1 MKETKISSKEEN
13 PWRFYTAEH
22 LWNRLIEIA
31 EKKEIAEHKL
41 FLYSQLVNLFLQRD
55 EAMQRSAKAETE
67 KIKEVI
73 LDNINVI
80 NQQIENIMLNLT
92 SEEDYNGRF

>member
-1 MKETKISSKEEN
+1 MKISNKNKN

-22 LWNRLIEIA
+22 LWNRLIEMS

-55 EAMQRSAKAETE
+55 EAMERVARAETE
-67 KIKEVI
+67 KIKQVI
-73 LDNINVI
+73 LDNVDVI
-80 NQQIENIMLNLT
+80 NQQIENIMLNLET
-92 SEEDYNGRF
+92 SEDENDGRF